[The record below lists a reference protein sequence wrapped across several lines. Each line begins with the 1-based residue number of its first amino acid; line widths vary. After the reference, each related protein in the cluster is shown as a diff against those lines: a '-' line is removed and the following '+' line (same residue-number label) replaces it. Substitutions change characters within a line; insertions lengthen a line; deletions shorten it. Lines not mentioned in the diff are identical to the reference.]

1 MLKYS
6 LLGSVV
12 ATGSPVTASG
22 SIPVEKCRR
31 SNLWLRTSRLE
42 IYHRSMTLWKNYH
55 VARNLN
61 DALDCL
67 VSGPGAACLIAGG
80 TDLLLDM
87 QQSRHPTVDTLVDVT
102 QIPEMTALE
111 IRKERLFVG
120 ASVPLNRV
128 VASPLVAE
136 HAQAL
141 KEAAALIGGPQVRNT
156 ATLGG
161 NVAHALPAGD
171 GTISLL
177 ALDAHAEIYDD
188 KGYRKVPLAQ
198 LFQGPGRSTLIADR
212 EILVGFYLPLSRPG
226 SASAFRRVM
235 RPQGVAIAILN
246 MGIWVLRQENIVQ
259 DVRIA
264 VGPAGPKP
272 LQACSAEDALRSQP
286 LNSAHIQAALQALL
300 SEARFR
306 TSPHRSSA
314 DYRFHLAGVLF
325 DETLRAAWDRTL

>member
-1 MLKYS
+1 
-6 LLGSVV
+6 
-12 ATGSPVTASG
+12 
-22 SIPVEKCRR
+22 
-31 SNLWLRTSRLE
+31 
-42 IYHRSMTLWKNYH
+42 MTLWKNYH

-61 DALDCL
+61 DALQRL
-67 VSGPGAACLIAGG
+67 ASGPGRACLIAGG

-87 QQSRHPTVDTLVDVT
+87 QQGRHSEIDTLVDVT

-111 IRKERLFVG
+111 IRQGSLFVG

-128 VASPLVAE
+128 IASPLVAE

-141 KEAAALIGGPQVRNT
+141 KEAAGLIGGPQVRNT

-177 ALDAHAEIYDD
+177 ALDAQAEIYDD
-188 KGYRKVPLAQ
+188 KGCRRVPLAQ

-212 EILVGFYLPLSRPG
+212 EILVGFYLPIRRAG

-246 MGIWVLRQENIVQ
+246 IGVWVLRQENYVQ

-264 VGPAGPKP
+264 IGPAGPKP
-272 LQACSAEDALRSQP
+272 LRACSAENALRGQSPDQ
-286 LNSAHIQAALQALL
+286 AHIQAAIGALL

-306 TSPHRSSA
+306 TSPHRSSS
-314 DYRFHLAGVLF
+314 DYRHHLAGVLF
-325 DETLRAAWDRTL
+325 QESFRAAWDRAITGSKTGEG